1 MIHTQAKQNV
11 SPLTHITFLCIR
23 TVSTV
28 FSMCIERRIIMAGAR
43 VARNEAR
50 EAARIADMINRPVVG
65 WLRRG
70 AVRQP
75 NRIENVSHLK
85 PRCPGESEPR
95 GIVPHACITKNL
107 FLVQMLVNAARVTF
121 TSYIAGDTGAETAL
135 FL

>member
-28 FSMCIERRIIMAGAR
+28 FSMCNERRIIMAGAR

-75 NRIENVSHLK
+75 NRIENV
-85 PRCPGESEPR
+85 P
-95 GIVPHACITKNL
+95 T
-107 FLVQMLVNAARVTF
+107 
-121 TSYIAGDTGAETAL
+121 
-135 FL
+135 